1 MYSLTL
7 EGVSDA
13 LDLPADRTILDGC
26 LDQGVPVPYNC
37 RSGECGECAAQLVS
51 GQIQE
56 LPGADP
62 AIFTSAMREAGM
74 ILTCMC
80 YPASDLHLRV
90 PLRSGEA
97 PPIRT
102 FDGVV
107 VSVAWFGERS
117 VQVSLRVDET
127 VSYQAGQY
135 FEWHVPGLEAPRS
148 YSVANPSGSRTLEF
162 LIRVHENGGVSQ
174 KLQRGELAAGDI
186 LTLKGPFGSYELDP
200 QDDRM
205 LILVA
210 GGTGLAPV
218 KCIAEDLAARGSRR
232 PVKIFFGA
240 RDQEELGYT
249 RSLQALAQTSPHVE
263 FIAALSDEPAD
274 SSWEGRRG
282 LVVDSLQD
290 MTGDAFGAQ
299 AYLCG
304 PPPMFAAATRLLD
317 RMGVAREDI
326 HCDKFSPAGSR
337 SA

>member
-1 MYSLTL
+1 MYCLTL
-7 EGVSDA
+7 EGMSDR
-13 LDLPADRTILDGC
+13 LDLPADRTILDAC
-26 LDQGVPVPYNC
+26 LDQGAPLPYNC
-37 RSGECGECAAQLVS
+37 RSGECGECAAQLVA
-51 GQIQE
+51 GRIQE

-62 AIFTSAMREAGM
+62 AIFTPAMREAGM

-80 YPASDLHLRV
+80 YPASDLQLRV
-90 PLRSGEA
+90 PLRSGDA

-107 VSVAWFGERS
+107 SGVTWFGERS
-117 VQVSLRVDET
+117 VRVTLRVDED

-135 FEWHVPGLEAPRS
+135 FEWHLPGLEAPRS
-148 YSVANPSGSRTLEF
+148 YSVANPPGSRTLEF
-162 LIRVHENGGVSQ
+162 LVRLHENGGVSQ
-174 KLQRGELAAGDI
+174 RLQRSELAAGDVV
-186 LTLKGPFGSYELDP
+186 TLKGPFGSYALDA

-218 KCIAEDLAARGSRR
+218 KCIVEDLVARGSRR
-232 PVKIFFGA
+232 PVKVFFGA
-240 RDQEELGYT
+240 RDQEELGYA
-249 RSLQALAQTSPHVE
+249 SPLQALAQRTSNVE
-263 FIAALSDEPAD
+263 FIAALSHEPTD
-274 SSWEGRRG
+274 SSWSGRRG
-282 LVVDSLQD
+282 LVVDALREMS
-290 MTGDAFGAQ
+290 GDAFGAQ

-304 PPPMFAAATRLLD
+304 PPPMFAAATTLLD